1 MLLPYPLTDD
11 SPIEKGVLYVVAMPI
26 GHDDDITL
34 RALKILAAVDV
45 IAAEDTRLTARK
57 LSRYQIT
64 SRFVSCH
71 EYNEMGR
78 ASGLVQKLQA
88 GAAVALVSDAG
99 TPSVSDPGYRLIQA
113 TIKANLKVVPVPGV
127 SAAITALS
135 VSGLPTDAFT
145 FLGFPP
151 RRQTHR
157 IALLQRLLDESR
169 TLIFYESPKRILQ
182 FIEDALAV
190 LGARPAVLSREMT
203 KPHEEFIR
211 GTLSEILDIVSARS
225 EIKGECT
232 LLISGKKQDNAE
244 LSESAANTV
253 AEAAAHSEKSTGDLA
268 RELSLQCG
276 ISRKKAYQ
284 MILSQRSEQN
294 MAEKDGEV

>member
-1 MLLPYPLTDD
+1 MPLPYPLTDN

-64 SRFVSCH
+64 ARLVSCH

-113 TIKANLKVVPVPGV
+113 AIKANLKVVPIPGV

-157 IALLQRLLDESR
+157 IALLQRFIDESR
-169 TLIFYESPKRILQ
+169 TLIFYESPRRVLQ
-182 FIEDALAV
+182 LIGDAIAV
-190 LGARPAVLSREMT
+190 LGSRPAVLSREMT
-203 KPHEEFIR
+203 KPYEEFIR
-211 GTLSEILDIVSARS
+211 GTLSEIRDILSVRP

-232 LLISGKKQDNAE
+232 LLISGQKHENDVE
-244 LSESAANTV
+244 LSASAACAVTDAV
-253 AEAAAHSEKSTGDLA
+253 DGSERSTGDLA
-268 RELSLQCG
+268 RDIALQYG

-284 MILSQRSEQN
+284 MILSRKSDKN
-294 MAEKDGEV
+294 PSSF